1 MKVFIRS
8 IKGSDCSSFVN
19 KIDYLSTEEYDKTTI
34 YKIDISIENDK
45 SIINNITSTQLLIDN
60 NQSITISPGFYSLE
74 NLFAIIN
81 KQSIAISLIKNE
93 ENAYHTKT
101 STTFNFTNAK

>member
-19 KIDYLSTEEYDKTTI
+19 KIDYLSTEEYNKTII
-34 YKIDISIENDK
+34 YKIDISIENDN
-45 SIINNITSTQLLIDN
+45 SIINNITTSQKLIVN

-93 ENAYHTKT
+93 ENA
-101 STTFNFTNAK
+101 